1 MNQISEFADIT
12 GESLPYIKMDYN
24 RTIAEVESVLLNN
37 SFSNDSVE
45 NDQEMV
51 VNEELFQ

>member
-12 GESLPYIKMDYN
+12 GESLPYIKMDYT